1 MRGRNPPASGP
12 LPKNFTI
19 GNLCYKPEISR
30 KIYRREFA
38 GGDVTASASRKIS
51 ASLRAE
57 VCNIHAANGGC
68 YNCGMLIDRIPH
80 DLLAQYKR
88 HEISS
93 SKLAEVVG
101 CHPQSLRRAIPRPKR
116 VKQPTNKTE
125 LLRLRHTFRMTLGH
139 LPISE
144 IAERA
149 SVSTSTARRIKE
161 QWSKQNA

>member
-38 GGDVTASASRKIS
+38 GGDVTASTCEKIS
-51 ASLRAE
+51 ASLKAE
-57 VCNIHAANGGC
+57 VCNIHAADGGC
-68 YNCGMLIDRIPH
+68 YNCGMLIDKIPQ
-80 DLLAQYKR
+80 DLLEQYKR

-101 CHPQSLRRAIPRPKR
+101 CHPQSLRRAITRPKR

-125 LLRLRHTFRMTLGH
+125 LLRLRHAFRMTLGH

-161 QWSKQNA
+161 QWSKQYA

>member
-1 MRGRNPPASGP
+1 MRGANPPASGP

-38 GGDVTASASRKIS
+38 GGDVTASTCEKIS

-57 VCNIHAANGGC
+57 VCNIHAADGGC
-68 YNCGMLIDRIPH
+68 YNCGMLIDKIPQ
-80 DLLAQYKR
+80 DLLEQYKR

-101 CHPQSLRRAIPRPKR
+101 CHPQSLRRAITRPKR

-125 LLRLRHTFRMTLGH
+125 LLRLRHAFRMTLGH

-144 IAERA
+144 IADRA

-161 QWSKQNA
+161 QWSKQHA